1 MLSANGE
8 GDAPEGRQDAEYQV
22 GDKKPPLHTRF
33 TPSLHSAAHK
43 PAPTPAAAAASFNLE
58 LM

>member
-33 TPSLHSAAHK
+33 K
-43 PAPTPAAAAASFNLE
+43 PGDKSYSGGSCSE
-58 LM
+58 